1 VRDFDPSEIPYEAFG
16 GDDES
21 LMSDINAMKQTSNT
35 DQAMLLAMKQYKT
48 KIKNA
53 YILIYERDDIIDM
66 ERFNEIMDDPNTYT
80 QKELMESKLE

>member
-1 VRDFDPSEIPYEAFG
+1 MRDFDPSEIPYEAFG